1 MRTLELRD
9 TSIGAMAL
17 LKCKGGL
24 NHGIWLRWQ
33 GGVDFR
39 NDVRDLDL
47 HLSVGSA
54 QELHKLLTAFL
65 KELADFRE
73 KEEVAKV
80 KALEAELATVEKRH
94 EEVLQDLD
102 KLGWMRPQGPGEAS
116 P

>member
-33 GGVDFR
+33 SGVDFR